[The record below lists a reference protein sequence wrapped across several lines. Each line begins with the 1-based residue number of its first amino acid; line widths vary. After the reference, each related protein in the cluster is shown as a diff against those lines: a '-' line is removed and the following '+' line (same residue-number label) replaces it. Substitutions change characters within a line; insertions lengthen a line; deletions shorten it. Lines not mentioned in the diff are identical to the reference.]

1 MLLLPPPPH
10 QHPTCPCAPV
20 LSSWCLVGVAAPA
33 LAMQLA
39 SCTLGRR
46 REMLPVAHDSMLF
59 SKMGLFC
66 FLPLSLLPGP
76 YAECFGQAKHQRML
90 SRVDGSC

>member
-1 MLLLPPPPH
+1 
-10 QHPTCPCAPV
+10 
-20 LSSWCLVGVAAPA
+20 
-33 LAMQLA
+33 
-39 SCTLGRR
+39 
-46 REMLPVAHDSMLF
+46 MLPVAHDSMLF

-90 SRVDGSC
+90 SRVDGRC